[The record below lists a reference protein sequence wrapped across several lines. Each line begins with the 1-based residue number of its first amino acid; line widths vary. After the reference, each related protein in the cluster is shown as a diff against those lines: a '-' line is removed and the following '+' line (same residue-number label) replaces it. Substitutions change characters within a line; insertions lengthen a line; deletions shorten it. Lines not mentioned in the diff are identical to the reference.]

1 MMAGRRR
8 RDGKEERVMTLPPLC
23 SSLQVHCGGGEDSGA
38 EQTQLPSRCVSVAS
52 FLVGSKTAYRPKE
65 QKAKS
70 VLRLNSKCQSHNAK
84 EIFEVM
90 LRSLN
95 RFLWQADRLA
105 IQMILPCIPFNHY
118 LESH

>member
-1 MMAGRRR
+1 
-8 RDGKEERVMTLPPLC
+8 MTLHSALLFKC
-23 SSLQVHCGGGEDSGA
+23 TAVVEEDSGA
-38 EQTQLPSRCVSVAS
+38 EQTQLPSGCVGVAS
-52 FLVGSKTAYRPKE
+52 FLVASKTAYRPKE

-84 EIFEVM
+84 EIFEAM
-90 LRSLN
+90 LSSLN
-95 RFLWQADRLA
+95 RSLWQADRLA